1 MQIEGIWSNLPKP
14 KKAFGGKKLTLIS
27 LHVPKVYLKLI
38 DELVELGLYPSRAE
52 AIRVAIRDL
61 IHKDREMVF
70 QLIKRK
76 SNMMVG

>member
-1 MQIEGIWSNLPKP
+1 MSRKTSRVGRAYGE
-14 KKAFGGKKLTLIS
+14 KKLTLIS

-76 SNMMVG
+76 SSMMVG